1 MAISETLKKTIG
13 GTELLKMGNIGRCE
27 LVKGEIIHMS
37 PSGGRHGELTVELGG
52 LLRAHVKPQ
61 KIGKVYGS
69 ETGFY
74 IQKDP
79 DTVRAPDVM
88 FVSNERVAQISD
100 PVKFLD
106 VAPDL
111 AVEVLSPN
119 DTWTEVEKKVA
130 EYIQAGVLLIWIIDP
145 EQNNITV
152 YRSNGERSR
161 LSETDH
167 LSGENVLP
175 DFSVSISEIFD

>member
-1 MAISETLKKTIG
+1 MAISETLKKPITAD
-13 GTELLKMGNIGRCE
+13 ELFEMDNIGRCE
-27 LVKGEIIHMS
+27 LVKGEIVHMS

-52 LLRAHVKPQ
+52 LLRDHAKPR
-61 KIGKVYGS
+61 KIGKVYGA

-74 IQKDP
+74 IQRNP
-79 DTVRAPDVM
+79 DTVRAPDAM
-88 FVSNERVAQISD
+88 FLSNKRVAQISD

-119 DTWTEVEKKVA
+119 DTWTEVESKVA
-130 EYIQAGVLLIWIIDP
+130 EYIQAGVHLIWIIDP
-145 EQNNITV
+145 DQNSVTV

-175 DFSVSISEIFD
+175 DFSVSIAEIFE